1 MFIFLYISRFQA
13 YIGKHNYP
21 RCYFSLKSRIAELLE
36 LGEGV
41 IAMEPAEVLGEVAH
55 SDIERCSIEQRPVFM
70 KGIELDIG
78 GSFIS
83 DLFIQTGS
91 LFNPSQK
98 ITLR

>member
-1 MFIFLYISRFQA
+1 MRITFAFSGYCHLTFNVSYVYFLF
-13 YIGKHNYP
+13 
-21 RCYFSLKSRIAELLE
+21 RIAELLE

-41 IAMEPAEVLGEVAH
+41 IAMDPAEVLGEVAH
-55 SDIERCSIEQRPVFM
+55 SDIERCSIEQRPIFM
-70 KGIELDIG
+70 RGIELDQG

-98 ITLR
+98 VTLRCVQL